1 MSRGTHLCGAV
12 GLLVGAAAAWAD
24 CPPPAPGNG
33 PHVAQQVV
41 IQVAPGFTIADVMPR
56 IDALWPGTTV
66 ARSIPQAGFYLL
78 DLPGTVIECDAVEDL
93 LNTLVAPD
101 PNAVDPNHP
110 LLEAELNTVE
120 EGVNGSTGTVYVSGA
135 AGMLAPAYR
144 NQYPTTQLGMN
155 AAQARATGR
164 GIMVAVLD
172 TGVDPLHPELAGRV
186 LDGFNFVTNSAA
198 TWDIGDGID
207 SDGDTLVDE
216 LAGHGTFI
224 AGLIAL
230 TAPEATIL
238 PVVVLDDD
246 GAGDAFTVAQGVYY
260 AIERGADVINV
271 SFSAIDDPAVMEDAF
286 KAARDQGIVIVAA
299 AGNHDRS
306 SPEEFPG
313 MKHDYIGVAAVNEND
328 VKAPFSNYHS
338 DLTISAPGTMA
349 FNGQGQIDPN
359 RSVISTIPG
368 GGYAAWSGTS
378 IATAFGSGAAALVL
392 SQHPEWYLPPDQRP
406 PGAGGPDRL
415 RGILEE
421 VQNLLTASA
430 VNIDGV
436 NPLYAGQLG
445 AGRLNLAALT
455 ALGPPQPVLGDIN
468 HDGFVDLTDLTILLS
483 QFGQTRSPAD
493 LNGDGQV
500 DLGDL
505 ARMLANFG
513 Q

>member
-1 MSRGTHLCGAV
+1 MSGSVNRWAV
-12 GLLVGAAAAWAD
+12 AGIVLSAVPAWAD
-24 CPPPAPGNG
+24 CPPPGPGSG

-41 IQVAPGFTIADVMPR
+41 VQIAPGFTLADVLPR

-66 ARSIPQAGFYLL
+66 ADSIPQRGFYLL
-78 DLPGTVIECDAVEDL
+78 DLPGTVVECDAVEDL
-93 LNTLVAPD
+93 LNTMVAD

-144 NQYPTTQLGMN
+144 SQYPTTQLGMN

-164 GIMVAVLD
+164 GVMVAVLD
-172 TGVDPLHPELAGRV
+172 TGVDPLHPELAERV
-186 LDGFNFVTNSAA
+186 LDGFNFVTNSTA
-198 TWDIGDGID
+198 TWDIGDGVD
-207 SDGDTLVDE
+207 SDGDGLTDE

-230 TAPEATIL
+230 TAPQATIL

-246 GAGDAFTVAQGVYY
+246 GVGNAFTVAQGVIY
-260 AIERGADVINV
+260 AVDRGADVINV
-271 SFSAIDDPAVMEDAF
+271 SFTAIDDPAIMEEAF
-286 KAARDQGIVIVAA
+286 EIAREQGVVIVAA
-299 AGNHDRS
+299 AGNHNRS

-313 MKHDYIGVAAVNEND
+313 MKSDYIGVAAVDESD

-349 FNGQGQIDPN
+349 FDGQGQIDLN

-368 GGYAAWSGTS
+368 GAYAAWSGTS
-378 IATAFGSGAAALVL
+378 IATAFGSGAAAVVL

-406 PGAGGPDRL
+406 AGSGGPASP

-421 VQNLLTASA
+421 VQDLFAASA

-445 AGRLNLAALT
+445 AGQLDLDALT
-455 ALGPPQPVLGDIN
+455 ALGPPEPIMGDIN
-468 HDGFVDLTDLTILLS
+468 HDDTVDLSDLTILLGH
-483 QFGQTRSPAD
+483 FGRAQSPAD
-493 LNGDGQV
+493 FNGDGQV

-505 ARMLANFG
+505 ARLLANFG